1 MTMKKDC
8 QNLKVKTLALELS
21 DVDPKNRRVSGYFAS
36 FDTLDSDG
44 DIIRKGAFAESI
56 LQRGPQSAGN
66 RKIAHLW
73 EHDWSFPIGKLLE
86 LHEDDFGL
94 KFVSQIGRSEKANDV
109 LLNYQDGILREH
121 SVGFYYLIDGTK
133 LVEDSRLGAYT
144 EVTNVELFEGS
155 TVTFGSNSL
164 TPVLDVYKSENVTE
178 HLQLLEDEMSK
189 YISLLRNGEGTD
201 ERFYQIE
208 MGLKTLQAKYKELF
222 IIKTTKTPQ
231 QEEVKTVTPDFN
243 VFKTMRHFLV

>member
-1 MTMKKDC
+1 MTMTKDC
-8 QNLKVKTLALELS
+8 LNLKVKTLALDLS
-21 DVDPKNRRVSGYFAS
+21 DVDPKNRRVSGYFSS
-36 FDTLDSDG
+36 FDTLDSDK

-73 EHDWSFPIGKLLE
+73 NHDWSQPIAKIIE
-86 LHEDDFGL
+86 LFEDDFGL
-94 KFVSQIGRSEKANDV
+94 KFVSQLGRSVQANDV

-121 SVGFYYLIDGTK
+121 SVGFYYLAEGTK
-133 LVEDSRLGAYT
+133 LVDDSRVGAYHDI
-144 EVTNVELFEGS
+144 TNVELFEGS

-164 TPVLDVYKSENVTE
+164 TPVLDVYKSENVAE

-189 YISLLRNGEGTD
+189 YINLLRNGEGSD

-208 MGLKTLQAKYKELF
+208 MGLKTLQSKYRELLS
-222 IIKTTKTPQ
+222 IKTVKTPQ
-231 QEEVKTVTPDFN
+231 QEEVKIVTPGFN